1 MDAISFVLGIKSN
14 QLRSAQIKELIYHD
28 GKEVLDTCSV
38 GLVYQDED
46 MTTVFS
52 RRYLFTDKAYLDLL
66 VNTRL
71 MGARLPFQSTWL
83 SWKNIMF

>member
-14 QLRSAQIKELIYHD
+14 HLRSAQIKELIYHD

-38 GLVYQDED
+38 GLVYQEED

-52 RRYLFTDKAYLDLL
+52 RRYFVTDVAYLDLR

-71 MGARLPFQSTWL
+71 MGAKSPFQSTWP
-83 SWKNIMF
+83 SWKNLMF